1 MLINEELIKYALF
14 RKHSQENHQNLN
26 AISVLQPYDLKRRM
40 SRTPNSKRLS
50 NYQL

>member
-26 AISVLQPYDLKRRM
+26 AILLKGATANRGF
-40 SRTPNSKRLS
+40 
-50 NYQL
+50 Y